1 MDNATLLHCLRQT
14 PTARLGIFDL
24 MDELVRPD
32 GEIDP
37 DIAGARQ
44 EDIDRVSGETK
55 HYIRGT
61 GRLIRSLACT
71 IKPSRC

>member
-1 MDNATLLHCLRQT
+1 MDNATLLEGLRQT

-24 MDELVRPD
+24 MDELTRPD

-37 DIAGARQ
+37 DLAEARQ
-44 EDIDRVSGETK
+44 AEIDLVSAETK

-61 GRLIRSLACT
+61 ARLIRSLACT
-71 IKPSRC
+71 VKPSRY